1 MSDFIHIAGW
11 TQYNHR
17 RSLQHIRSL
26 SGSSTKTLTKSIST
40 TALPTMATVSN
51 APGIPTPRPF
61 TPYVDHEENLSTLP
75 DPRSR
80 VSSPTVDPPVAS
92 QEQYQELS
100 NAHLTEEVTTL
111 SATRHELETARER
124 NKQLERENREHKALV
139 SSGVLIRS
147 SVAEAEKAKLVA
159 ALIEEKNKRR
169 EVEKDKKSIELE
181 LENLTTALF
190 EEANKMVI
198 MAREQAQK
206 EYDIVN
212 KKNDQL
218 KAQLQEAQNLLK
230 SQQEQ
235 LAELKQVME
244 HMTEE
249 QDDQTNGTAPST
261 PALYQTDTND
271 DNSQNSDSIQSS
283 SIPEPVS
290 PSYPTSFLHLI
301 QPVLRTD
308 LGAYDDFISLL
319 RMSRNVVVGSRAS
332 SGSYGAI
339 GLGLGLGAYTA
350 AAPHAPHNG
359 STSSISTLGTFGSS
373 PATPTTPASNVSSG
387 SRDGPNSLTPLKETK
402 FYKRALAE
410 DIEPTL
416 RLDNAPGLSW
426 LARRTVLNAVCE
438 GSLVVEPMPSSI
450 KPYAFACSLCGE
462 SRKGPEHVRSHRF
475 RASESDNAQRYPLC
489 LYCLGRVRS
498 TCGFMSFLRV
508 LKEGHW
514 RGEDDE
520 SDKAAWEES
529 VRLRERM
536 FWCRVGGGVIPCGQS
551 VNHESSRS
559 PRLSDDERRRKISG
573 ESDRSIEIIPRDIT
587 PTSELSPV
595 NGTGF
600 GRRSG
605 DGEVLPSPLR
615 EEIERPVITI
625 PVIDTDLESLNSEE
639 VTEAPA
645 KLEEPENSKSEDV
658 AEAPTKP
665 EAPAK
670 PEEPENSKSEDVAE
684 APTKP
689 EEPTKL
695 EEPENSKSED
705 VAEAPTELE
714 ELTKSEE
721 PEISS
726 ITSDSEVKHEEAEP
740 MRNTESTHDS
750 NEVEHPEPEEAGET
764 EDAEKAADETAK
776 SESSLPIEES
786 IESGDETE
794 KLSISMPGAFS

>member
-1 MSDFIHIAGW
+1 
-11 TQYNHR
+11 
-17 RSLQHIRSL
+17 
-26 SGSSTKTLTKSIST
+26 
-40 TALPTMATVSN
+40 MATVSN
-51 APGIPTPRPF
+51 APGIPAPRAF
-61 TPYVDHEENLSTLP
+61 APYMDHEENLSTLP

-80 VSSPTVDPPVAS
+80 VSSPTIDGPVS
-92 QEQYQELS
+92 NQEQYQELS
-100 NAHLTEEVTTL
+100 NAHLSEEVTTLSKKLINAINQQTTLDDSL
-111 SATRHELETARER
+111 SATRHELEASRER

-139 SSGVLIRS
+139 SNGVLIRS
-147 SVAEAEKAKLVA
+147 SIAEAEKAKLNA
-159 ALIEEKNKRR
+159 TLTEERNKRR
-169 EVEKDKKSIELE
+169 EVEKEKKSIELE

-198 MAREQAQK
+198 TAREQAQK

-218 KAQLQEAQNLLK
+218 KAQLQEAENLLK

-249 QDDQTNGTAPST
+249 QDDQTNQTNGTAPST
-261 PALYQTDTND
+261 PALHQTDRKDENMH
-271 DNSQNSDSIQSS
+271 NSDSIQSS

-319 RMSRNVVVGSRAS
+319 RMSRNVVGSRVS
-332 SGSYGAI
+332 SGSYGGI
-339 GLGLGLGAYTA
+339 GLGLGLGAYTGST
-350 AAPHAPHNG
+350 HAPNNG
-359 STSSISTLGTFGSS
+359 STSSISTLGTFVSS
-373 PATPTTPASNVSSG
+373 PATPTTPASNVSSS

-450 KPYAFACSLCGE
+450 KPYAFPCSLCGE
-462 SRKGPEHVRSHRF
+462 ARKGPEHIRSHRF
-475 RASESDNAQRYPLC
+475 RTSESDNAQRYPLC

-514 RGEDDE
+514 RGEDEE

-536 FWCRVGGGVIPCGQS
+536 FWCRVGGGSWNQ
-551 VNHESSRS
+551 ESFRS

-573 ESDRSIEIIPRDIT
+573 ESVRSIEIIPRVIT
-587 PTSELSPV
+587 PTRELSPV
-595 NGTGF
+595 NVTGF
-600 GRRSG
+600 GRRLG
-605 DGEVLPSPLR
+605 DGEILPSPLR
-615 EEIERPVITI
+615 EEVER
-625 PVIDTDLESLNSEE
+625 TDVPIADSELENR
-639 VTEAPA
+639 EAEKEA
-645 KLEEPENSKSEDV
+645 AVATVSKQQSGLDLAENSSIVIPETEVEGEDQ
-658 AEAPTKP
+658 ET
-665 EAPAK
+665 EHIS
-670 PEEPENSKSEDVAE
+670 NGEDF
-684 APTKP
+684 
-689 EEPTKL
+689 
-695 EEPENSKSED
+695 
-705 VAEAPTELE
+705 
-714 ELTKSEE
+714 
-721 PEISS
+721 
-726 ITSDSEVKHEEAEP
+726 
-740 MRNTESTHDS
+740 HDS
-750 NEVEHPEPEEAGET
+750 NEVEHIESEQKGDTEEVHNVT
-764 EDAEKAADETAK
+764 DETSQ
-776 SESSLPIEES
+776 SESSVQNEES
-786 IESGDETE
+786 IESSDDTE
-794 KLSISMPGAFS
+794 KLSIAIPGAFS

>member
-26 SGSSTKTLTKSIST
+26 SGSSTKTITKSIST
-40 TALPTMATVSN
+40 TTLPTMATVSN
-51 APGIPTPRPF
+51 APGIPTPRAF
-61 TPYVDHEENLSTLP
+61 APYMDQEENLSTLP

-80 VSSPTVDPPVAS
+80 VSSPTIDGPVS
-92 QEQYQELS
+92 NQEQYQELS
-100 NAHLTEEVTTL
+100 NAHLSEEVTTLSKKLINAINQQTTLDDSL
-111 SATRHELETARER
+111 SATRHELEASRER

-139 SSGVLIRS
+139 SNGVLIRS
-147 SVAEAEKAKLVA
+147 SIAEAEKAKLNA
-159 ALIEEKNKRR
+159 TLTEERNKRR
-169 EVEKDKKSIELE
+169 EVEKEKRSIELE

-198 MAREQAQK
+198 TAREQAQK

-218 KAQLQEAQNLLK
+218 KAQLQEAENLLK

-249 QDDQTNGTAPST
+249 QDDQTNQTNNTAPST
-261 PALYQTDTND
+261 PALHQTDRKDENMH
-271 DNSQNSDSIQSS
+271 NSDSIQSS

-319 RMSRNVVVGSRAS
+319 RMSRNVVGSRVS
-332 SGSYGAI
+332 SGSYGGI
-339 GLGLGLGAYTA
+339 GLGLGLGAYTGST
-350 AAPHAPHNG
+350 HAPNNG

-373 PATPTTPASNVSSG
+373 PATPTTPASNVSSS

-450 KPYAFACSLCGE
+450 KPYAFPCSLCGE
-462 SRKGPEHVRSHRF
+462 ARKGPEHIRSHRF
-475 RASESDNAQRYPLC
+475 RTSESDNAQRYPLC

-514 RGEDDE
+514 RGEDEE

-536 FWCRVGGGVIPCGQS
+536 FWCRVGGGVIPCVQS
-551 VNHESSRS
+551 WNQESSRS

-595 NGTGF
+595 NITGF

-605 DGEVLPSPLR
+605 DGEILPSPLR
-615 EEIERPVITI
+615 EEVER
-625 PVIDTDLESLNSEE
+625 TDVPIVDS
-639 VTEAPA
+639 
-645 KLEEPENSKSEDV
+645 
-658 AEAPTKP
+658 
-665 EAPAK
+665 
-670 PEEPENSKSEDVAE
+670 
-684 APTKP
+684 
-689 EEPTKL
+689 
-695 EEPENSKSED
+695 
-705 VAEAPTELE
+705 ELE
-714 ELTKSEE
+714 NRDAEKETALATVPKQQSELELADNSSGVIPDTEVE
-721 PEISS
+721 DEDQETEQISN
-726 ITSDSEVKHEEAEP
+726 AEDF
-740 MRNTESTHDS
+740 HDA
-750 NEVEHPEPEEAGET
+750 NEVEHIEPEQKGDTEEVHNVTEET
-764 EDAEKAADETAK
+764 PR
-776 SESSLPIEES
+776 SESSVQNEES
-786 IESGDETE
+786 IESSDDTE
-794 KLSISMPGAFS
+794 KLSIAIPGAF

>member
-1 MSDFIHIAGW
+1 
-11 TQYNHR
+11 
-17 RSLQHIRSL
+17 
-26 SGSSTKTLTKSIST
+26 
-40 TALPTMATVSN
+40 MATVSN
-51 APGIPTPRPF
+51 APGIPTPRAF
-61 TPYVDHEENLSTLP
+61 APYMDHEENLSTLP

-80 VSSPTVDPPVAS
+80 VSSPTIDGPVS
-92 QEQYQELS
+92 NQEQYQELS
-100 NAHLTEEVTTL
+100 NAHLSEEVTTLSKKLINAINQQTTLDDSL
-111 SATRHELETARER
+111 SATRHELEASRER

-139 SSGVLIRS
+139 SNGVLIRS
-147 SVAEAEKAKLVA
+147 SIAEAEKAKLNA
-159 ALIEEKNKRR
+159 TLTEERNKRR
-169 EVEKDKKSIELE
+169 EVEKEKKSIELE

-198 MAREQAQK
+198 TAREQARK

-218 KAQLQEAQNLLK
+218 KAQLQEAENLLK

-249 QDDQTNGTAPST
+249 QDDQTNQTNGTAPST
-261 PALYQTDTND
+261 PALHQTDRKDENMH
-271 DNSQNSDSIQSS
+271 NSDSIQSS

-319 RMSRNVVVGSRAS
+319 RMSRNVVGSRVS
-332 SGSYGAI
+332 SGSYGGI
-339 GLGLGLGAYTA
+339 GLGLGLGAYTGST
-350 AAPHAPHNG
+350 HAPNNG

-373 PATPTTPASNVSSG
+373 PATPTTPASNVSSS

-450 KPYAFACSLCGE
+450 KPYAFPCSLCGE
-462 SRKGPEHVRSHRF
+462 ARKGPEHIRSHRF
-475 RASESDNAQRYPLC
+475 RTSESDNAQRYPLC

-514 RGEDDE
+514 RGEDEE

-536 FWCRVGGGVIPCGQS
+536 FWCRVGGGVIPCVQS
-551 VNHESSRS
+551 WNQESSRS

-595 NGTGF
+595 NVTGF

-605 DGEVLPSPLR
+605 DGEILPSPLR
-615 EEIERPVITI
+615 EEVER
-625 PVIDTDLESLNSEE
+625 TDVPIADSELENREVERTDVPIADSELE
-639 VTEAPA
+639 NREAEKETAVATVP
-645 KLEEPENSKSEDV
+645 KQQSELELAENSSIVIPDTEVED
-658 AEAPTKP
+658 
-665 EAPAK
+665 
-670 PEEPENSKSEDVAE
+670 EDQE
-684 APTKP
+684 T
-689 EEPTKL
+689 EQIS
-695 EEPENSKSED
+695 NGED
-705 VAEAPTELE
+705 F
-714 ELTKSEE
+714 
-721 PEISS
+721 
-726 ITSDSEVKHEEAEP
+726 
-740 MRNTESTHDS
+740 HDA
-750 NEVEHPEPEEAGET
+750 NEVEHIEPEQKGDTEEVYNVTEET
-764 EDAEKAADETAK
+764 SQ
-776 SESSLPIEES
+776 SESSVQNEES
-786 IESGDETE
+786 IESSDDTE
-794 KLSISMPGAFS
+794 KLSIAIPGAFS

>member
-1 MSDFIHIAGW
+1 
-11 TQYNHR
+11 
-17 RSLQHIRSL
+17 
-26 SGSSTKTLTKSIST
+26 
-40 TALPTMATVSN
+40 MATVSN
-51 APGIPTPRPF
+51 APGIPTPRAF
-61 TPYVDHEENLSTLP
+61 APYMDQEENLSTLP

-80 VSSPTVDPPVAS
+80 VSSPTIDGPVS
-92 QEQYQELS
+92 NQEQYQELS
-100 NAHLTEEVTTL
+100 NAHLSEEVTTLSKKLINAINQQTTLDDSL
-111 SATRHELETARER
+111 SATRHELEASRER

-139 SSGVLIRS
+139 SNGVLIRS
-147 SVAEAEKAKLVA
+147 SIAEAEKAKLNA
-159 ALIEEKNKRR
+159 TLTEERNKRR
-169 EVEKDKKSIELE
+169 EVEKEKKSIELE

-198 MAREQAQK
+198 TAREQAQK
-206 EYDIVN
+206 EYDTVN

-218 KAQLQEAQNLLK
+218 KAQLQEAENLLK

-249 QDDQTNGTAPST
+249 QDDQTNQTNNTAPST
-261 PALYQTDTND
+261 PALHQTDRKD
-271 DNSQNSDSIQSS
+271 DNMHNSDSIQSS

-319 RMSRNVVVGSRAS
+319 RMSRNVVGSRVS
-332 SGSYGAI
+332 SGSYGGI
-339 GLGLGLGAYTA
+339 GLGLGLGAYTGST
-350 AAPHAPHNG
+350 HAPNNG

-373 PATPTTPASNVSSG
+373 PATPTTPASNVSSS

-450 KPYAFACSLCGE
+450 KPYAFPCSLCGE
-462 SRKGPEHVRSHRF
+462 ARKGPEHIRSHRF
-475 RASESDNAQRYPLC
+475 RTSESDNAQRYPLC

-514 RGEDDE
+514 RGEDEE

-536 FWCRVGGGVIPCGQS
+536 FWCRVGGGVIPCVQS
-551 VNHESSRS
+551 WNQESSRS

-587 PTSELSPV
+587 PSSELSPV
-595 NGTGF
+595 NVTGF

-605 DGEVLPSPLR
+605 DGEILPSPLR
-615 EEIERPVITI
+615 EEVER
-625 PVIDTDLESLNSEE
+625 TDVQIVDS
-639 VTEAPA
+639 
-645 KLEEPENSKSEDV
+645 
-658 AEAPTKP
+658 
-665 EAPAK
+665 
-670 PEEPENSKSEDVAE
+670 
-684 APTKP
+684 
-689 EEPTKL
+689 
-695 EEPENSKSED
+695 
-705 VAEAPTELE
+705 ELE
-714 ELTKSEE
+714 DRDAEKETALATVPKQQSELELADNSSVVIPD
-721 PEISS
+721 PEVEDEDQETEQISN
-726 ITSDSEVKHEEAEP
+726 AEDF
-740 MRNTESTHDS
+740 HDA
-750 NEVEHPEPEEAGET
+750 NEVEHIEPEQKGDTEEVHNVTEET
-764 EDAEKAADETAK
+764 PR
-776 SESSLPIEES
+776 SESSVQNEES
-786 IESGDETE
+786 IESSDDTE
-794 KLSISMPGAFS
+794 KLSIAIPGAF

>member
-26 SGSSTKTLTKSIST
+26 SGSSTKTITKSIST
-40 TALPTMATVSN
+40 TTLPTMTTVSN
-51 APGIPTPRPF
+51 APGIPTPRTF
-61 TPYVDHEENLSTLP
+61 APYMDHEENLSTLP

-80 VSSPTVDPPVAS
+80 VSSPANDPPAS
-92 QEQYQELS
+92 NQEHYQELS
-100 NAHLTEEVTTL
+100 NAHLSEEVTTLSKKLINAINHQTSLDDSL
-111 SATRHELETARER
+111 SATRHELEASRER
-124 NKQLERENREHKALV
+124 TKQLERENREHKALV
-139 SSGVLIRS
+139 SSGILIRS
-147 SVAEAEKAKLVA
+147 SVAEAEKAKLLAILV
-159 ALIEEKNKRR
+159 EEKNKRR

-244 HMTEE
+244 HMSEE
-249 QDDQTNGTAPST
+249 REDQTNGTAPST
-261 PALYQTDTND
+261 PALYQSDPNDENTN
-271 DNSQNSDSIQSS
+271 NSDSIQSS

-319 RMSRNVVVGSRAS
+319 RMSRNIVVGSRAS

-339 GLGLGLGAYTA
+339 GLGLGLGAYT
-350 AAPHAPHNG
+350 G
-359 STSSISTLGTFGSS
+359 STSSISTLGTYGSS

-450 KPYAFACSLCGE
+450 RPYAFPCSLCGE
-462 SRKGPEHVRSHRF
+462 TRKGPEHIRSHRF
-475 RASESDNAQRYPLC
+475 RTSESDNAQRYPLC

-514 RGEDDE
+514 RGEDEE

-536 FWCRVGGGVIPCGQS
+536 FWCRMGGGVIPCVQPW
-551 VNHESSRS
+551 NQDSSRN
-559 PRLSDDERRRKISG
+559 PRLSDDERRRKVSG

-595 NGTGF
+595 NITGF

-615 EEIERPVITI
+615 EEVEMSNVPIVG
-625 PVIDTDLESLNSEE
+625 SEE
-639 VTEAPA
+639 ATAMATVSI
-645 KLEEPENSKSEDV
+645 LEP
-658 AEAPTKP
+658 
-665 EAPAK
+665 K
-670 PEEPENSKSEDVAE
+670 PEEPEKSDAVT
-684 APTKP
+684 P
-689 EEPTKL
+689 
-695 EEPENSKSED
+695 
-705 VAEAPTELE
+705 ELE
-714 ELTKSEE
+714 
-721 PEISS
+721 
-726 ITSDSEVKHEEAEP
+726 AEDQE
-740 MRNTESTHDS
+740 TEQVSNAKDVHDT
-750 NEVEHPEPEEAGET
+750 NEVEHTEPEKTGYT
-764 EDAEKAADETAK
+764 EESQDAADEMVQSK
-776 SESSLPIEES
+776 SSIPNEEVIESSEDL
-786 IESGDETE
+786 E
-794 KLSISMPGAFS
+794 KLSITMPGAF

>member
-1 MSDFIHIAGW
+1 
-11 TQYNHR
+11 
-17 RSLQHIRSL
+17 
-26 SGSSTKTLTKSIST
+26 
-40 TALPTMATVSN
+40 MATVSN
-51 APGIPTPRPF
+51 APGIPTLRAF
-61 TPYVDHEENLSTLP
+61 APYMDHEENLSTLP

-80 VSSPTVDPPVAS
+80 VSSPTIDSPAS
-92 QEQYQELS
+92 NQEQYQELS
-100 NAHLTEEVTTL
+100 NAHLSEEVTTLSKKLINAINQQTTLDDSL
-111 SATRHELETARER
+111 SATRHELEASRER

-139 SSGVLIRS
+139 SNGVLIRS
-147 SVAEAEKAKLVA
+147 SIAEAEKAKLNA
-159 ALIEEKNKRR
+159 TLTEERNKRR
-169 EVEKDKKSIELE
+169 EVEKEKKSIELE

-198 MAREQAQK
+198 TAREQAQK

-218 KAQLQEAQNLLK
+218 KAQLQEAENLLK

-249 QDDQTNGTAPST
+249 QDDQTNQTNGTAPST
-261 PALYQTDTND
+261 PALHQTDRKDENMH
-271 DNSQNSDSIQSS
+271 NSDSIQSS

-319 RMSRNVVVGSRAS
+319 RMSRNVVGSRVS
-332 SGSYGAI
+332 SGSYGGI
-339 GLGLGLGAYTA
+339 GLGLGLGAYTGST
-350 AAPHAPHNG
+350 HAPNNG

-373 PATPTTPASNVSSG
+373 PATPTTPASNVSSS

-450 KPYAFACSLCGE
+450 KPYAFPCSLCGE
-462 SRKGPEHVRSHRF
+462 ARKGPEHIRSHRF
-475 RASESDNAQRYPLC
+475 RTSESDNAQRYPLC

-514 RGEDDE
+514 RGEDEE

-536 FWCRVGGGVIPCGQS
+536 FWCRVGGGVIPCVQS
-551 VNHESSRS
+551 WNQESSRS

-595 NGTGF
+595 NVTGF

-605 DGEVLPSPLR
+605 DGEILPSPLR
-615 EEIERPVITI
+615 EEVER
-625 PVIDTDLESLNSEE
+625 TDVPIVDSELENQEAEKETALATVAKQQSE
-639 VTEAPA
+639 
-645 KLEEPENSKSEDV
+645 LELAENSSV
-658 AEAPTKP
+658 VIP
-665 EAPAK
+665 E
-670 PEEPENSKSEDVAE
+670 
-684 APTKP
+684 T
-689 EEPTKL
+689 
-695 EEPENSKSED
+695 
-705 VAEAPTELE
+705 
-714 ELTKSEE
+714 
-721 PEISS
+721 
-726 ITSDSEVKHEEAEP
+726 EVKDEDQETDQISNAEDF
-740 MRNTESTHDS
+740 HDA
-750 NEVEHPEPEEAGET
+750 NEVEHIEPEQKGDTEEVHNVTEET
-764 EDAEKAADETAK
+764 
-776 SESSLPIEES
+776 SQSGSSAQNEES
-786 IESGDETE
+786 IESSDDTE
-794 KLSISMPGAFS
+794 KLSIAIPGAF

>member
-1 MSDFIHIAGW
+1 MSDFIHIAAW

-17 RSLQHIRSL
+17 RSLQHLRSL
-26 SGSSTKTLTKSIST
+26 SGSSTKTITKSIST
-40 TALPTMATVSN
+40 TTLPTMATVSN
-51 APGIPTPRPF
+51 APGIPTPRAF
-61 TPYVDHEENLSTLP
+61 APYMDHEENLSTLP

-80 VSSPTVDPPVAS
+80 ASSPTIDGPVS
-92 QEQYQELS
+92 HQEQYQELS
-100 NAHLTEEVTTL
+100 NAHLSEEVTTLSKKLINAINQQTTLDDSL
-111 SATRHELETARER
+111 SATRHELEASRER

-139 SSGVLIRS
+139 SNGVLIRS
-147 SVAEAEKAKLVA
+147 SIAEAEKAKLNA
-159 ALIEEKNKRR
+159 TLTEERNKRR
-169 EVEKDKKSIELE
+169 EVEKEKRSIELE

-198 MAREQAQK
+198 TAREQAQK

-218 KAQLQEAQNLLK
+218 KAQLREAENLLK

-249 QDDQTNGTAPST
+249 QDDQTNQTNGTAPST
-261 PALYQTDTND
+261 PALHQTDRKDENMH
-271 DNSQNSDSIQSS
+271 NSDSIQSS

-319 RMSRNVVVGSRAS
+319 RMSRNVVGSRVS
-332 SGSYGAI
+332 SGSYGGI
-339 GLGLGLGAYTA
+339 GLGLGLGAYTGST
-350 AAPHAPHNG
+350 HAPNNG

-373 PATPTTPASNVSSG
+373 PATPTTPASNVSSS

-450 KPYAFACSLCGE
+450 KPYAFPCSLCGE
-462 SRKGPEHVRSHRF
+462 ARKGPEHIRSHRF
-475 RASESDNAQRYPLC
+475 RTSESDNAQRYPLC

-514 RGEDDE
+514 RGEDEE
-520 SDKAAWEES
+520 SDRAAWEES

-536 FWCRVGGGVIPCGQS
+536 FWCRVGGGVIPCVQS
-551 VNHESSRS
+551 WNQESSRS

-595 NGTGF
+595 NVIGF

-605 DGEVLPSPLR
+605 DGEILPSPLR
-615 EEIERPVITI
+615 EEVES
-625 PVIDTDLESLNSEE
+625 TDVPIADSELENREAEKETAVATVPKQQSE
-639 VTEAPA
+639 
-645 KLEEPENSKSEDV
+645 LELAENSRIVIPETAVED
-658 AEAPTKP
+658 
-665 EAPAK
+665 
-670 PEEPENSKSEDVAE
+670 EDQE
-684 APTKP
+684 T
-689 EEPTKL
+689 EQIS
-695 EEPENSKSED
+695 NGED
-705 VAEAPTELE
+705 F
-714 ELTKSEE
+714 
-721 PEISS
+721 
-726 ITSDSEVKHEEAEP
+726 
-740 MRNTESTHDS
+740 HDA
-750 NEVEHPEPEEAGET
+750 NEVEHTEPEQKRDTEEVHDVTEET
-764 EDAEKAADETAK
+764 SQ
-776 SESSLPIEES
+776 SESSVQNEES
-786 IESGDETE
+786 IESSDDTE
-794 KLSISMPGAFS
+794 KPSIAIPGAFS

>member
-1 MSDFIHIAGW
+1 MNDSFIHIAGW

-51 APGIPTPRPF
+51 APGIPTPRPL
-61 TPYVDHEENLSTLP
+61 TPYMDHEENLSTLP

-92 QEQYQELS
+92 QEQHQELS
-100 NAHLTEEVTTL
+100 NAHLTDEVTTLSKKLINAINQQTTLDDNL

-124 NKQLERENREHKALV
+124 NKQLERENREHRALV

-350 AAPHAPHNG
+350 SAPHAPHNG

-462 SRKGPEHVRSHRF
+462 NRKGPEHIRSHRF

-514 RGEDDE
+514 RGEDEE

-536 FWCRVGGGVIPCGQS
+536 FWCRVGGGVVPCAQS
-551 VNHESSRS
+551 LNHESSRS
-559 PRLSDDERRRKISG
+559 PRLSDDERRRKLSG

-595 NGTGF
+595 NVTGF

-615 EEIERPVITI
+615 EEVEGPVITI
-625 PVIDTDLESLNSEE
+625 PVIDTELES
-639 VTEAPA
+639 
-645 KLEEPENSKSEDV
+645 SKSEEV
-658 AEAPTKP
+658 AEAPTKL
-665 EAPAK
+665 
-670 PEEPENSKSEDVAE
+670 EELENSNLEDVAE
-684 APTKP
+684 V
-689 EEPTKL
+689 PTKL
-695 EEPENSKSED
+695 EEP
-705 VAEAPTELE
+705 TR
-714 ELTKSEE
+714 SEE
-721 PEISS
+721 PETPS
-726 ITSDSEVKHEEAEP
+726 ITSDSEVKHDEAEP
-740 MRNTESTHDS
+740 TRNTESTLDS
-750 NEVEHPEPEEAGET
+750 NEVEHQELGEAGEM
-764 EDAEKAADETAK
+764 EDVQKAADETMK
-776 SESSLPIEES
+776 SDSSLSIEES
-786 IESGDETE
+786 IESGNDTE
-794 KLSISMPGAFS
+794 KLSISIPGAFS

>member
-1 MSDFIHIAGW
+1 
-11 TQYNHR
+11 
-17 RSLQHIRSL
+17 
-26 SGSSTKTLTKSIST
+26 
-40 TALPTMATVSN
+40 MATVSN
-51 APGIPTPRPF
+51 APGIPTPRAF
-61 TPYVDHEENLSTLP
+61 APYMDHEENLSTLP

-80 VSSPTVDPPVAS
+80 VSSPTIDGSVSD

-100 NAHLTEEVTTL
+100 NAHLSEEVTTLSKKLINAINQQTTLDDSL
-111 SATRHELETARER
+111 SATRHELEASRER

-139 SSGVLIRS
+139 SNGVLIRS
-147 SVAEAEKAKLVA
+147 SIAEAEKAKLNA
-159 ALIEEKNKRR
+159 ILTEERNKRR
-169 EVEKDKKSIELE
+169 EVEKEKKSIELE

-198 MAREQAQK
+198 TAREQAQK

-218 KAQLQEAQNLLK
+218 KAQLQEAENLLK

-249 QDDQTNGTAPST
+249 QDDQTNQTNGTAPST
-261 PALYQTDTND
+261 PALHQADRKDENIH
-271 DNSQNSDSIQSS
+271 NSDSIQSS

-319 RMSRNVVVGSRAS
+319 RMSRNVIGSRVS
-332 SGSYGAI
+332 SGSYGGI
-339 GLGLGLGAYTA
+339 GLGLGLGAYTGST
-350 AAPHAPHNG
+350 HAPNNG

-373 PATPTTPASNVSSG
+373 PATPTTPASNVSSS

-450 KPYAFACSLCGE
+450 KPYAFPCSLCGE
-462 SRKGPEHVRSHRF
+462 ARKGPEHIRSHRF
-475 RASESDNAQRYPLC
+475 RTSESDNAQRYPLC

-514 RGEDDE
+514 RGEDEE

-536 FWCRVGGGVIPCGQS
+536 FWCRVGGGVIPCVQPW
-551 VNHESSRS
+551 NQESSRS

-595 NGTGF
+595 NVTGF

-605 DGEVLPSPLR
+605 DGEILPSPLR
-615 EEIERPVITI
+615 EEVER
-625 PVIDTDLESLNSEE
+625 TDVPIVDSELENRGAEKETALATVPKQQSE
-639 VTEAPA
+639 
-645 KLEEPENSKSEDV
+645 LELAENSSVVIPETEVEDEDQETEQISN
-658 AEAPTKP
+658 AE
-665 EAPAK
+665 
-670 PEEPENSKSEDVAE
+670 DF
-684 APTKP
+684 
-689 EEPTKL
+689 
-695 EEPENSKSED
+695 
-705 VAEAPTELE
+705 
-714 ELTKSEE
+714 
-721 PEISS
+721 
-726 ITSDSEVKHEEAEP
+726 
-740 MRNTESTHDS
+740 HDA
-750 NEVEHPEPEEAGET
+750 NEVEHIEPEQKGDTEQVHNVTEET
-764 EDAEKAADETAK
+764 PR
-776 SESSLPIEES
+776 SESSVQNEES
-786 IESGDETE
+786 IESSDDTE
-794 KLSISMPGAFS
+794 KLSIAIPGAF

>member
-26 SGSSTKTLTKSIST
+26 SGSSTKTITKSIST
-40 TALPTMATVSN
+40 TTLPTMATVSN
-51 APGIPTPRPF
+51 APGLPTHRSF
-61 TPYVDHEENLSTLP
+61 APYMDHEENLSTLP

-80 VSSPTVDPPVAS
+80 VSSPTNDPPAS
-92 QEQYQELS
+92 NQEQYQELS
-100 NAHLTEEVTTL
+100 NAHLSEEVTALSKKLINAINHQTSLDDSL
-111 SATRHELETARER
+111 SATRHELEASRER
-124 NKQLERENREHKALV
+124 TKQLERENREHKALV
-139 SSGVLIRS
+139 SSGILIRS
-147 SVAEAEKAKLVA
+147 SVAEAEKAKILAILV
-159 ALIEEKNKRR
+159 EEKNKRR

-198 MAREQAQK
+198 MAREQARK

-249 QDDQTNGTAPST
+249 QEDQINQPSGTAPST
-261 PALYQTDTND
+261 PALYNSDPNDEKTN
-271 DNSQNSDSIQSS
+271 NSDSIQSS

-290 PSYPTSFLHLI
+290 PSYPTSFVHLV

-319 RMSRNVVVGSRAS
+319 RMSKNIVISSRAS

-339 GLGLGLGAYTA
+339 GLGLGLGAYT
-350 AAPHAPHNG
+350 G
-359 STSSISTLGTFGSS
+359 STSSISTLGTYASS

-450 KPYAFACSLCGE
+450 RPYAFPCSLCGE
-462 SRKGPEHVRSHRF
+462 TRKGPEHIRNHRF
-475 RASESDNAQRYPLC
+475 RTSESDNAQRYPLC

-514 RGEDDE
+514 RGEDEE

-536 FWCRVGGGVIPCGQS
+536 FWCRIGGGVIPCVQS
-551 VNHESSRS
+551 WNQDSSRN
-559 PRLSDDERRRKISG
+559 PRLSDDERRRKLSE

-595 NGTGF
+595 NITGF

-615 EEIERPVITI
+615 EEVEISNI
-625 PVIDTDLESLNSEE
+625 PDVGSEE
-639 VTEAPA
+639 ATAIATVSI
-645 KLEEPENSKSEDV
+645 LEP
-658 AEAPTKP
+658 
-665 EAPAK
+665 K
-670 PEEPENSKSEDVAE
+670 PEEQEKFDVGTPEPKQEEQETEQVSNAKDVHDANEEEHMEPEKTGHTEESHGAADDMVQSKSSVQN
-684 APTKP
+684 
-689 EEPTKL
+689 EEPI
-695 EEPENSKSED
+695 E
-705 VAEAPTELE
+705 
-714 ELTKSEE
+714 
-721 PEISS
+721 
-726 ITSDSEVKHEEAEP
+726 
-740 MRNTESTHDS
+740 S
-750 NEVEHPEPEEAGET
+750 NEDLER
-764 EDAEKAADETAK
+764 
-776 SESSLPIEES
+776 LPIA
-786 IESGDETE
+786 I
-794 KLSISMPGAFS
+794 PGAF